1 MLTRHKSKLLILAG
15 LVVLALTTG
24 IGCKGGSLEAQKALK
39 TDITL
44 NIWGVFD
51 SQDAYNDLIA
61 KYQETRP
68 YINIKYRKLRFA
80 EYERALLEA
89 WAEDRGPDIFMVHNT
104 WVGGYV
110 NKIQPPPASIRLATA
125 VTTGNLKKKVV
136 ASITEYRPITLPEVR
151 NDFVS
156 VVATDVFRDNK
167 LYGLPLSVD
176 SLVLF
181 YNRALLDQAGIPS
194 VPRTWQ
200 DVKEASK
207 KLTLLND
214 KEITRSGVALG
225 GAGNINRSFDIL
237 SLLMA
242 QNGTQFLAPGG
253 TRSTLAQPSPFS
265 TDTSYRPGQEALRFY
280 TDFTNPA
287 KEVYTWSEELPSAQE
302 RFVSGNLGMM
312 LGYNYQL
319 PLLRTQGPRVD
330 LGIAAAPHINSDGTD
345 ATGETVNWAN
355 YWLLSVANSTKHL
368 NEAWDFVHFATTK
381 PDNAKLYTQKTGK
394 PTALRSLVAEQ
405 LQDPELAV
413 FAKQLLTA
421 QSWYTG
427 KDAIAAETVFK
438 NMIKAVTENKLTVAE
453 AIKNAGNALDQ
464 TLR

>member
-1 MLTRHKSKLLILAG
+1 MFKHHKKKLLILGA

-24 IGCKGGSLEAQKALK
+24 VGCKGGSLEAQRTLE

-44 NIWGVFD
+44 NVWGVFD

-61 KYQETRP
+61 RYQETRP
-68 YINIKYRKLRFA
+68 YINIKYRKLQFA
-80 EYERALLEA
+80 EYELALLEA
-89 WAEDRGPDIFMVHNT
+89 WAENRGPDIFLMHNT

-110 NKIQPPPASIRLATA
+110 NKIQPPPDSIRLATA
-125 VTTGNLKKKVV
+125 VITGGLKKKVV
-136 ASITEYRPITLPEVR
+136 ASITEYRPMTLPEVR

-176 SLVLF
+176 TLVLY
-181 YNRALLDQAGIPS
+181 YNRALLDQAGIPA
-194 VPRTWQ
+194 VPKTWQ
-200 DVKEASK
+200 EVKEVSK
-207 KLTLLND
+207 KLTLLD
-214 KEITRSGVALG
+214 EQKITRSGVALG
-225 GAGNINRSFDIL
+225 GAANINRSFDIL

-253 TRSTLAQPSPFS
+253 TRSTLAQPLPFA
-265 TDTSYRPGQEALRFY
+265 TDTTYRPGQEALRFY
-280 TDFTNPA
+280 TDFASPT
-287 KEVYTWSEELPSAQE
+287 KEVYTWSEELSSAQE
-302 RFVSGNLGMM
+302 RFVSGNLAMM

-319 PLLRTQGPRVD
+319 PLLKTQGPRID
-330 LGIAAAPHINSDGTD
+330 LGITGAPHINSDGTD
-345 ATGETVNWAN
+345 ATGATINWAN
-355 YWLLSVANSTKHL
+355 YWLLAVANSTEHI

-394 PTALRSLVAEQ
+394 PTALRSNIAQ
-405 LQDPELAV
+405 QMQNPELAV
-413 FAKQLLTA
+413 FANQLLTA

-427 KDAIAAETVFK
+427 KDAQAAETIFRDMVRT
-438 NMIKAVTENKLTVAE
+438 VVENKSSVID
-453 AIKNAGNALDQ
+453 AIKRGEDAINQ